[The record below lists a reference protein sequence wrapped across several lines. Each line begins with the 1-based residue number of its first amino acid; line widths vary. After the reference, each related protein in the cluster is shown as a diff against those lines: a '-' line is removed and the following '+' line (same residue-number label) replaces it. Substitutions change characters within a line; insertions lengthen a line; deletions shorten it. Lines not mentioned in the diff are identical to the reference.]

1 MKITSISFDF
11 WNTIYEDH
19 THSYERHTER
29 VKCLQDALVKNGY
42 AKFGDASST
51 LNASSTLSIEES
63 FKYCW
68 EYFDKIWK
76 NEHRTLNAKELLR
89 IGLNYLKADLPQNEF
104 DRVADFFENI
114 LIKYDPVLFEGV
126 KEVLPEL
133 AKNYKL
139 GITSDTAYTSGRIL
153 KKLLEKDGLLGCF
166 SGFTFSDEQGCS
178 KPDPNMFR
186 NTMWQLGS
194 KAHETIHVG
203 DNEYTDIQGAKEEGL
218 KTVLFTGGLK
228 DKNMNTEAD
237 YRVDSWDEL
246 VEVLKFV

>member
-19 THSYERHTER
+19 QHSYERHAER
-29 VKCLQDALVKNGY
+29 VKFLGDALKRNGY
-42 AKFGDASST
+42 KEYSDTSAP
-51 LNASSTLSIEES
+51 LSIEES
-63 FKYCW
+63 FKFCW

-89 IGLNYLKADLPQNEF
+89 VGLSHLNADLPKNDF
-104 DRVADFFENI
+104 DSVAGFFDEV
-114 LIKYDPVLFEGV
+114 LLKYHPGLFGGV
-126 KEVLPEL
+126 KDVLHKL
-133 AKNYKL
+133 AENYKL
-139 GITSDTAYTSGRIL
+139 GITSDTAYTSGRVL
-153 KKLLEKDGLLGCF
+153 KKLLEKDGLLECF
-166 SGFTFSDEQGCS
+166 TGFTFSDEQGCS

-186 NTMWQLGS
+186 STMWQLGS
-194 KAHETIHVG
+194 KSHETIHVG

-237 YRVDSWDEL
+237 YRVDSWEEL
-246 VEVLKFV
+246 LEIFKFI